1 MISTTMFL
9 MSMLC
14 MRRVLNGRIIG
25 MMISPVTLALTSMMR
40 SLTMKI
46 HVVFEYPD
54 VKDIESDRAT
64 FEIAVLTDVLNKI
77 FKSEGLEGYIDEVTE

>member
-1 MISTTMFL
+1 
-9 MSMLC
+9 
-14 MRRVLNGRIIG
+14 
-25 MMISPVTLALTSMMR
+25 
-40 SLTMKI
+40 MKI

-64 FEIAVLTDVLNKI
+64 FEIAVLTDVLNNI

>member
-14 MRRVLNGRIIG
+14 MRSVLNGMIIG
-25 MMISPVTLALTSMMR
+25 MMISTVTLALTTMMR

-64 FEIAVLTDVLNKI
+64 FEIALLTDVLNKI

>member
-14 MRRVLNGRIIG
+14 MRSVLHGMIIG
-25 MMISPVTLALTSMMR
+25 MMISTVTVALTSMMR

-64 FEIAVLTDVLNKI
+64 FEIALLTDVLNKI